1 MKIKFQCTIFDGGRG
16 GGAYPKFG
24 KFQKCLNVNDCCKN
38 KDNKPNV
45 PVAPSILCSVKSYK
59 EAGSG

>member
-1 MKIKFQCTIFDGGRG
+1 MVGE

-38 KDNKPNV
+38 KDNKPNA